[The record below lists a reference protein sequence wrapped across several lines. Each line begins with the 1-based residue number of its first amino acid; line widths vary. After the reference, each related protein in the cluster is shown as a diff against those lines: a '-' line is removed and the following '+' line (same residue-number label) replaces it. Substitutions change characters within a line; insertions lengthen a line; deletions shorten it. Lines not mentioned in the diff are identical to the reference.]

1 MQIGREKISGRNL
14 DELSEC
20 SLAGESEKTRK
31 ITIPSPVLSF
41 DLLVSVKE
49 NTDQKKKEKQ
59 KKIKIRIEH
68 KPNWTCLTLCIMLK
82 YYPNN

>member
-41 DLLVSVKE
+41 DSLVSVKE
-49 NTDQKKKEKQ
+49 NTDQKKEGKT
-59 KKIKIRIEH
+59 KKDKNTDRTQTKLNVPHVMYNVKIL
-68 KPNWTCLTLCIMLK
+68 PQ
-82 YYPNN
+82 